1 MRIAIVKISR
11 EFKSKFSA
19 QYQCVK
25 VKDLDTEK
33 IYTLNIGS
41 LSSLKWKPYLK
52 DGAVFH
58 GVRLNPFNKKVIDV
72 KYGFTRVSN
81 IKNEDSS
88 N

>member
-1 MRIAIVKISR
+1 MRIAVLKVSR

-33 IYTLNIGS
+33 VYTLNIGS

-52 DGAVFH
+52 EGVVFH
-58 GVRLNPFNKKVIDV
+58 GVRLNPFNKEVIDV
-72 KYGFTRVSN
+72 KFGFNRVTN
-81 IKNEDSS
+81 INER
-88 N
+88 